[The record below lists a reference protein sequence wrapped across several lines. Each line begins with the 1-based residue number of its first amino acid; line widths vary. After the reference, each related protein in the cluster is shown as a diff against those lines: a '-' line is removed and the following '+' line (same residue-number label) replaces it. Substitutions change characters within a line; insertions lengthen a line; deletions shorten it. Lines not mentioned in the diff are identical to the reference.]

1 MLGNFAYDLMGGS
14 NTAAGIVEAAQGA
27 ANLVVA
33 LPIGVIADRHS
44 KARVIALGGWLIPIA
59 VGATSFAVIYG
70 AAHADEPNARTLCFG
85 IFIGA
90 MCLWGAVSA
99 ISGGP
104 AQALYADS
112 IATGTRRSPSLFGAH
127 ARAPAPLTRRPI
139 AVAQAS
145 ARATTACSSSC
156 I

>member
-90 MCLWGAVSA
+90 MCLWGVVSA

-112 IATGTRRSPSLFGAH
+112 IATGTRRRLSLS
-127 ARAPAPLTRRPI
+127 L
-139 AVAQAS
+139 
-145 ARATTACSSSC
+145 
-156 I
+156 